1 MDGGNGDPLVA
12 PTTSGAD
19 APSSSSST
27 AADTARTK
35 CKHCGMVFESR
46 NKLFIHVSD
55 GCPSLGPPSS
65 KMKGKRKRA
74 AAAVAVAPLAA
85 TMLMVDSKEGDGAAS
100 TTAEGARSE
109 LSLAESDGSSASG
122 ESSRHPKRSRR
133 SRAPLSQTSAPGPTA
148 ALQGEGGSGEMIN
161 SAPRAPMAT
170 SSASPRRHR
179 RGNLVDALDAL
190 RDSSVL
196 LTMTPCRGSNSL
208 RGLIDSIS
216 SSEQTGMLLQPVD
229 RALVRIASDEASP
242 SSVHSLLNDTIA
254 EAIHAFIERA
264 SRSSA
269 QPAARAASQE

>member
-85 TMLMVDSKEGDGAAS
+85 TTLMVDSKEGDGAAS
-100 TTAEGARSE
+100 TTAEGGPSE

-133 SRAPLSQTSAPGPTA
+133 SRAPLSQTSAPGPAA
-148 ALQGEGGSGEMIN
+148 ALQGEGGSGEMVN
-161 SAPRAPMAT
+161 SALRAPMAT
-170 SSASPRRHR
+170 SSASPRQRS
-179 RGNLVDALDAL
+179 NLVDALDAL

-196 LTMTPCRGSNSL
+196 LTMMPCRGSYSL
-208 RGLIDSIS
+208 RGLIDKIS
-216 SSEQTGMLLQPVD
+216 SVEHAGMMLQPVD
-229 RALVRIASDEASP
+229 RALVRIASDDASQ
-242 SSVHSLLNDTIA
+242 SSVHSLLACTIA
-254 EAIHAFIERA
+254 EDIHAFIERA

-269 QPAARAASQE
+269 QPAALAASRK